1 MVSASKSWSIRRPN
15 SEGSRGCTYSGDISS
30 EASIVSRSGPLI
42 EVLLYGAR
50 AATVLSAGDPKT
62 GSRGSAEVIES
73 VSCLSNVCSSCES
86 KSDLAMSG
94 TTFVISDSL

>member
-1 MVSASKSWSIRRPN
+1 MRRPN

-42 EVLLYGAR
+42 EVLVYGAR
-50 AATVLSAGDPKT
+50 AITVLSARDPNV
-62 GSRGSAEVIES
+62 GSRGSAEVVES
-73 VSCLSNVCSSCES
+73 ISCLISVCSSCES

-94 TTFVISDSL
+94 MTFVISESL